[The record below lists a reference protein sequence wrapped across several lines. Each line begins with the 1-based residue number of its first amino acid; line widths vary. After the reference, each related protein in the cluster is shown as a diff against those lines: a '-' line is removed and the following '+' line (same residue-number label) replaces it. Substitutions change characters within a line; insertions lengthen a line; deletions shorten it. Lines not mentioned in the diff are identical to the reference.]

1 MFRYANWTLSNKN
14 MHSFAHI
21 FRTEIWTP
29 DKAKSKIVFASY
41 KTYESQMLDSINQ
54 ITLSTAKKKNQFSIF
69 YGYNVSKSVNKMLN
83 QAMND
88 IWTSP
93 SVSQP
98 CFWTSVFQVLGLN
111 LVVMDLVYLCIMP
124 VSLIYES
131 TELGQV
137 NLSGKHRQRSRRP
150 FQWQTRRSS
159 LYP

>member
-1 MFRYANWTLSNKN
+1 MQIGHYRMKICIRLHTFSEQKFGHRTKPSPKL
-14 MHSFAHI
+14 FLLHI
-21 FRTEIWTP
+21 
-29 DKAKSKIVFASY
+29 
-41 KTYESQMLDSINQ
+41 SQMRNVRLHKS
-54 ITLSTAKKKNQFSIF
+54 LSTAKKKNQFSIF

-137 NLSGKHRQRSRRP
+137 NLSGKHRQRSWRP